1 MTRFGARA
9 TIAIVSNLVNNGD
22 MHPSIGA
29 LKRAYHAARKELD
42 DQLAPH
48 GLTSAHLFILD
59 HLLAQGPTEQRRLQE
74 LVGVTSAS
82 LTRVLDVMV
91 ERGLVERR
99 PSEEDARVNW
109 VVPSERGLE
118 LRERLLQIQA
128 DFSRQFLRGFS
139 PAEATLLADWLV
151 RVARNLDEP
160 NTNS

>member
-1 MTRFGARA
+1 VRS
-9 TIAIVSNLVNNGD
+9 VSNLVNGKA

-59 HLLAQGPTEQRRLQE
+59 HLLAQGPTEQRRLQD

-99 PSEEDARVNW
+99 PSEEDARMNW

-128 DFSRQFLRGFS
+128 DFSRQFLKGFN
-139 PAEATLLADWLV
+139 PAEATLLADWLT
-151 RVARNLDEP
+151 RVARNLDQP
-160 NTNS
+160 PTTI

>member
-1 MTRFGARA
+1 MQL
-9 TIAIVSNLVNNGD
+9 VSILANGD
-22 MHPSIGA
+22 VMHPSIGA

-59 HLLAQGPTEQRRLQE
+59 HLLAHGSTEQRRLQD

-99 PSEEDARVNW
+99 PSEEDARMNW

-118 LRERLLQIQA
+118 LREQLLHIQA
-128 DFSRQFLRGFS
+128 DFSRQFLKGFS
-139 PAEATLLADWLV
+139 PAEATLLADWLT
-151 RVARNLDEP
+151 RIARNLDEP
-160 NTNS
+160 HTGT